1 MRSTAGAERIG
12 LLLASTIRFCI
23 LLVLCLALALPS
35 GLSSASTS
43 IAVDDR
49 CPASQAGGGAVLSA
63 GLGANV
69 DSTIIVDYGRGAI
82 LGGQLLDSSGQGVPG
97 AFVCIYSNVV
107 TGGGSEIAGVVS
119 TDANGRYRFP
129 IPSGPS
135 RNLTAAYRSDQGSLT
150 AWALL
155 QVRAI
160 PTLNLAKTTIRNKQY
175 ARFSG
180 DIPGP
185 SNDGVVVV
193 LQVQIG
199 KGWRVFRRYTTR
211 NGGKFK
217 MQYRFTR
224 TFTPTL
230 YLMRAQISG
239 APGYPFLPGSSRP
252 LELSVY
258 P

>member
-1 MRSTAGAERIG
+1 M
-12 LLLASTIRFCI
+12 IR
-23 LLVLCLALALPS
+23 LCLPLALGLALTLPS

-43 IAVDDR
+43 ITLDER
-49 CPASQAGGGAVLSA
+49 CPASAASGGATLSA

-69 DSTIIVDYGRGAI
+69 ESTIVVDYGKGAI

-97 AFVCIYSNVV
+97 AFVCIYSSVV
-107 TGGGSEIAGVVS
+107 TSGASELAGVVS
-119 TDANGRYRFP
+119 TDASGGYRFP
-129 IPSGPS
+129 VPSGPS
-135 RNLTAAYRSDQGSLT
+135 RNLTAAYRSNQGSLT

-160 PTLNLAKTTIRNKQY
+160 PTLNLAKTTILNKQY

-180 DIPGP
+180 EIPGP

-217 MQYRFTR
+217 MRYRFTR

-230 YLMRAQISG
+230 YSMRAQIAG
-239 APGYPFLPGSSRP
+239 APGYPFLSGNSRP
-252 LELSVY
+252 VELSVY